1 MALHICIWLVWS
13 IAFTKSICV
22 FETIHI
28 CVNFNSA
35 QDVKSSFVTVFKIE
49 FCLQTFLFIEKF
61 DKLYAGKRLL
71 NLIMISG
78 SFDVIFCQFIS
89 DLSGWCSSSDLII
102 TDCYFNLKK
111 PCHSNFGLKKFL
123 KMVLFSS
130 SRRLEDVV
138 RSNIFDVCEFP

>member
-35 QDVKSSFVTVFKIE
+35 QGLNRSFVTVFKIE
-49 FCLQTFLFIEKF
+49 FCLQTFLFTEKF
-61 DKLYAGKRLL
+61 NKLYIGKRLL
-71 NLIMISG
+71 NLTIIYG

-89 DLSGWCSSSDLII
+89 DLSGWCSSSDHII
-102 TDCYFNLKK
+102 THCYFNFKK
-111 PCHSNFGLKKFL
+111 PCHSDFGLKKFL
-123 KMVLFSS
+123 KIVLFSS
-130 SRRLEDVV
+130 LGDLRM
-138 RSNIFDVCEFP
+138 